1 MADASSRFR
10 LQVHLASRPE
20 PYEVTTRLM
29 DHHMFDVERSKRG
42 WPAPT
47 ESVMTWLGYLAY
59 AASRRSGRIEPT
71 TTWDEFLADCDEV
84 NNLSDDDE
92 EGEGEAATPT
102 P

>member
-1 MADASSRFR
+1 MADDASSRFR
-10 LQVHLASRPE
+10 LRVTLASKPE

-29 DHHMFDVERSKRG
+29 DHHLFDVERSKRK
-42 WPAPT
+42 WPSPG

-71 TTWDEFLADCDEV
+71 TTWEDFLADADEV
-84 NNLSDDDE
+84 TNLTEDDDE
-92 EGEGEAATPT
+92 GAEAITPT